1 MKLSNI
7 LGSSIQAISFN
18 SVETILGDN
27 LINSKNELINVIAT
41 IKRDNFTNKNRA
53 QLIINDASL

>member
-1 MKLSNI
+1 MKLSNN